1 MNPERKGNAILNA
14 NTPNYDR
21 LMKFCPNTLL
31 QAAGIAVGLNWNEV
45 GNSEVGHTT
54 IGAGKV
60 LYQNLP
66 RVNLAIKDGSFFE
79 NKAILETINKAKETN
94 ADLHLM
100 GLLSDG
106 GVHGH
111 LNHLYALLELTKRQK
126 FDPEK
131 VFIHIFTD
139 GRDTGQTEGVKFV
152 SELLENIKSGEAIGR
167 IASIVGRYYAMD
179 RNNNWE
185 RTKIAYGGMVNGEG
199 EKTSDPISA
208 MKKSYQNGVTDEF
221 IKPIV
226 VLDEQ
231 DKLHRVNFS
240 DSMIFYNI
248 REDRAR
254 QITKAFVMPDF
265 DKFERKFVLPKIQF
279 CAMMEYE
286 KDLPMNVAF
295 LPEKVSCP
303 LGKAIS
309 DAKFNQLRIAETEK
323 YAHVTY
329 FFNGGREEPFK
340 NEYRTLIPSPSV
352 ASYDEVPEMS
362 AAEITN
368 EAIKAVES
376 GKFSFILINYANSDM
391 IGHTGNFK
399 AAIQAIEFVDLCL
412 GKLCETTLNSHS
424 VLLITADH
432 GNSEEM
438 IDPLTG
444 KILTTHTSNPVPFI
458 LVDPENK
465 PLENG
470 GASVKIEGML
480 SDIAPTVLEL
490 LEIPKPEEM
499 TGRSLMGV
507 LS

>member
-1 MNPERKGNAILNA
+1 
-14 NTPNYDR
+14 
-21 LMKFCPNTLL
+21 
-31 QAAGIAVGLNWNEV
+31 
-45 GNSEVGHTT
+45 
-54 IGAGKV
+54 
-60 LYQNLP
+60 
-66 RVNLAIKDGSFFE
+66 
-79 NKAILETINKAKETN
+79 
-94 ADLHLM
+94 
-100 GLLSDG
+100 
-106 GVHGH
+106 
-111 LNHLYALLELTKRQK
+111 
-126 FDPEK
+126 
-131 VFIHIFTD
+131 
-139 GRDTGQTEGVKFV
+139 
-152 SELLENIKSGEAIGR
+152 
-167 IASIVGRYYAMD
+167 
-179 RNNNWE
+179 
-185 RTKIAYGGMVNGEG
+185 
-199 EKTSDPISA
+199 
-208 MKKSYQNGVTDEF
+208 
-221 IKPIV
+221 
-226 VLDEQ
+226 
-231 DKLHRVNFS
+231 
-240 DSMIFYNI
+240 
-248 REDRAR
+248 
-254 QITKAFVMPDF
+254 
-265 DKFERKFVLPKIQF
+265 
-279 CAMMEYE
+279 MEYE